1 MTYLFIGEC
10 ILKVIVDGFACNG
23 PTSYIAS
30 NWNKVDFLIILVAGV
45 AWIPGVNETKSGAL
59 KVLRMLRV
67 LRPLRLV
74 NRFPHMRIAVES
86 VF

>member
-1 MTYLFIGEC
+1 MTGLFVLEC

-23 PTSYIAS
+23 PTSYLAS
-30 NWNKVDFLIILVAGV
+30 NWNKVDFLIILVAGI
-45 AWIPGVNETKSGAL
+45 AWIPGVQDTQSNIL
-59 KVLRMLRV
+59 KVIRMLRI

-74 NRFPHMRIAVES
+74 NRFPQMRIAVES